1 MSEPTSG
8 GNQKPQNDQGQ
19 EQPTP
24 AQPYAQPAGQ
34 HAQPSPAYG
43 PQSYETGAPTESNV
57 SAIVLTVVSVLS
69 LCNLLTLGS
78 LALGIIALA
87 KRSTDPEGSRRLTRI
102 GWIVFAVVWAL
113 LIVSI
118 VAVTVFAR
126 VRSSDVPFDSRV

>member
-1 MSEPTSG
+1 MSEPTGG
-8 GNQKPQNDQGQ
+8 GNQNPDHDQ
-19 EQPTP
+19 EQPPP

-34 HAQPSPAYG
+34 HGQPYPASG
-43 PQSYETGAPTESNV
+43 QESYETSAPTESNV
-57 SAIVLTVVSVLS
+57 SAIVLTILSVLS

-87 KRSTDPEGSRRLTRI
+87 KRSTDPESSRRLTRI

-113 LIVSI
+113 VIVGI
-118 VAVTVFAR
+118 VALNVVAR